1 MAINKI
7 ALDGQ
12 TLIDLSTDTVASSDD
27 IVQGKI
33 GHLNDGSVVTGTA
46 SSGGGTDGQFF
57 PINMAESVTPT
68 ISMKTVNE
76 ATMIDIS
83 GSSFIS
89 AGNFVYSGSTTSLY
103 YCDFGKVLTS
113 AGIVAIKNAS
123 SNRFRFAFFN
133 EDPST
138 FTTNKNGI
146 GYYSDNDGT
155 TAAGTKQFLQLK
167 SPYAARYMIVS
178 VSNENTTTPAPTVI
192 WSEI

>member
-1 MAINKI
+1 MAISKI
-7 ALDGQ
+7 QLDGT

-27 IVQGKI
+27 IVQGKV

-46 SSGGGTDGQFF
+46 QTGGGTDGQFF

-68 ISMKTVNE
+68 ITMKTVNE
-76 ATMIDIS
+76 AMMINIS
-83 GSSFIS
+83 GSSYIS
-89 AGNFVYSGSTTSLY
+89 SGNFVYGGGTTSMY

-113 AGIVAIKNAS
+113 AVIVAIKNAS

-155 TAAGTKQFLQLK
+155 TAAGTKQILHLK
-167 SPYAARYMIVS
+167 SPYAARYMIVG
-178 VSNENTTTPAPTVI
+178 VSNENTTTPAPTVV
-192 WSEI
+192 WAEI